1 MAMKLVDGLDS
12 SCVVLAYDDY
22 ECSSLV
28 GSVPV
33 SGKCVAATKAK
44 IGSWQA
50 QCNSTDGS
58 HVAAAATSY
67 ASGELKRRGKY
78 RLPAVRDE
86 ANMTNYTTDP
96 IATASSIVSEISSAI
111 SESATATDAETTS
124 SPSAGAAF
132 SSAVSSGAEIGYSLT
147 SYLTDTASPA
157 TTTGARNA
165 TGTPSMTTTGAA
177 TVVTYSG
184 NTHANGSRHL
194 PAGCSSNEPDR
205 EWQGLDDN
213 SRKHARGSRSSCSA
227 IRRGLSQ
234 YLIELVWLSRTTCE
248 KVMFWS
254 LVLKR
259 NFPCLSRSP

>member
-1 MAMKLVDGLDS
+1 MASTQAVLVSRLGLHAAIKS
-12 SCVVLAYDDY
+12 SLTEKVLAYDDY

-58 HVAAAATSY
+58 HVSAATTSY

-86 ANMTNYTTDP
+86 ANMTNYSTDP

-147 SYLTDTASPA
+147 SYLTDTAGPA

-184 NTHANGSRHL
+184 NTQANGSVTF
-194 PAGCSSNEPDR
+194 
-205 EWQGLDDN
+205 Q
-213 SRKHARGSRSSCSA
+213 RGAAATNQIGNGKVLTTILASM
-227 IRRGLSQ
+227 
-234 YLIELVWLSRTTCE
+234 LVALGAA
-248 KVMFWS
+248 VA
-254 LVLKR
+254 L
-259 NFPCLSRSP
+259 